1 MNFEF
6 LVNKAIE
13 GLPDKIKA
21 KMDNVVICI
30 QENPTEFQKNK
41 LGTRK
46 NHILLGLYE
55 GIPKNTWG
63 RGFGNNLP
71 DKITIFQNS
80 ITNLA
85 KNNDELENL
94 IGEVVWHEIAH
105 HFGFEEKNAEKLGKK
120 FDTR

>member
-13 GLPDKIKA
+13 GLPNKIKA
-21 KMDNVVICI
+21 KMENVAICI
-30 QENPTEFQKNK
+30 EKEPTEFQKNK

-46 NHILLGLYE
+46 NDVLLGLYE
-55 GIPKNTWG
+55 GVPKNTWG

-80 ITNLA
+80 IMSLVQ
-85 KNNDELENL
+85 NDDQLEKL

-105 HFGFEEKNAEKLGKK
+105 HFGFNEEDAQRLGKK
-120 FDTR
+120 FDFD